1 MSPMAHPM
9 TDQQVHD
16 FLSSGTRTAKVATVR
31 PDGRPHVAPVW
42 FVLDGDDLV
51 FMTGKSTVKGKS
63 LIRDARLSISVDSE
77 EPPFAFVM
85 IEGTAELS
93 DDLTAML
100 PLSVAIARRYMGDEQ
115 AQAFGERNAVP
126 GELLIRVRPSKIIAL
141 DDLTG

>member
-9 TDQQVHD
+9 TDQQIHD
-16 FLSSGTRTAKVATVR
+16 FLASGTRTAKVATVR

-42 FVLDGDDLV
+42 FVLDGEDLV

-63 LIRDARLSISVDSE
+63 LIRDPRLSISVDSE